1 MNSLEV
7 TSAVTALANTIA
19 CQLTTDE
26 IILLASIL
34 VQLGD
39 TLVTLA
45 TWNDL
50 CEKSA
55 DSLECNGIE
64 K

>member
-19 CQLTTDE
+19 CQLTNDE
-26 IILLASIL
+26 VILLASIL

-39 TLVTLA
+39 TMVTIA
-45 TWNDL
+45 TWKDL

-55 DSLECNGIE
+55 DSL
-64 K
+64 

>member
-7 TSAVTALANTIA
+7 TSAVTALANAIA
-19 CQLTTDE
+19 CQLTNDE
-26 IILLASIL
+26 VILLASIL

-39 TLVTLA
+39 TMVTIA
-45 TWNDL
+45 TWKDL

-55 DSLECNGIE
+55 DSL
-64 K
+64 

>member
-19 CQLTTDE
+19 CQLTNDE
-26 IILLASIL
+26 VILLASIL

-39 TLVTLA
+39 TLVTIA
-45 TWNDL
+45 TWRDL

-55 DSLECNGIE
+55 DSL
-64 K
+64 

>member
-19 CQLTTDE
+19 CQLTNDE
-26 IILLASIL
+26 VILLASIL

-39 TLVTLA
+39 TLVTIA
-45 TWNDL
+45 TWRDL
-50 CEKSA
+50 CEKNGSA
-55 DSLECNGIE
+55 SL
-64 K
+64 

>member
-19 CQLTTDE
+19 CQLTNDE
-26 IILLASIL
+26 ALLLASIL

-39 TLVTLA
+39 TLVTIA
-45 TWNDL
+45 TWRDL
-50 CEKSA
+50 CDKSA
-55 DSLECNGIE
+55 DSL
-64 K
+64 

>member
-19 CQLTTDE
+19 CQLTNDE
-26 IILLASIL
+26 VILLASIL

-39 TLVTLA
+39 TLVTIA
-45 TWNDL
+45 TWRDL
-50 CEKSA
+50 CEKSDTA
-55 DSLECNGIE
+55 SL
-64 K
+64 

>member
-7 TSAVTALANTIA
+7 TSAVTVLANAIA
-19 CQLTTDE
+19 CQLTNDE
-26 IILLASIL
+26 VILLASIL

-39 TLVTLA
+39 TLVTVA
-45 TWNDL
+45 TWRDL

-55 DSLECNGIE
+55 DSL
-64 K
+64 

>member
-7 TSAVTALANTIA
+7 TSAVTALANAIA
-19 CQLTTDE
+19 CQLTNDE

-39 TLVTLA
+39 ALVTIA
-45 TWNDL
+45 TWRDL

-55 DSLECNGIE
+55 NSL
-64 K
+64 

>member
-7 TSAVTALANTIA
+7 TSTVTALATAIA
-19 CQLTTDE
+19 CQLTNDGAL
-26 IILLASIL
+26 LLASIL

-39 TLVTLA
+39 TLVTIA
-45 TWNDL
+45 TWRDL

-55 DSLECNGIE
+55 NSL
-64 K
+64 